1 MKNSSVGEMNQLPIM
16 CWVWCNTMPD
26 INRRKLLK
34 SIGAAAGAG
43 AFGLGTAQAKTDDQS
58 TNEDILLTF
67 DPENQKE
74 VRKAYRQLSSLP
86 NKRAVEKNNRKA

>member
-1 MKNSSVGEMNQLPIM
+1 MKNSSVGEMNPIADY
-16 CWVWCNTMPD
+16 VLGVVQHHARHQPQKTPQEHRGSSWCC
-26 INRRKLLK
+26 
-34 SIGAAAGAG
+34 S

-86 NKRAVEKNNRKA
+86 NKRAVEK